1 MLSFVLLDLIR
12 YFSRLNGELLGT
24 ELTAKSDNKS
34 LAAGLSSYNNYDYNI
49 VKQNTLHI
57 ADKNKNIG
65 IALLIS
71 ANITKKKL
79 YSRIIMA
86 YFLNLF

>member
-12 YFSRLNGELLGT
+12 YFSRLNGELLGM
-24 ELTAKSDNKS
+24 ELTAKSDNKL
-34 LAAGLSSYNNYDYNI
+34 LAAELSSYINYDYNI
-49 VKQNTLHI
+49 VKQNALHI
-57 ADKNKNIG
+57 ADINKNIG
-65 IALLIS
+65 IALFIS
-71 ANITKKKL
+71 TIITTAKW